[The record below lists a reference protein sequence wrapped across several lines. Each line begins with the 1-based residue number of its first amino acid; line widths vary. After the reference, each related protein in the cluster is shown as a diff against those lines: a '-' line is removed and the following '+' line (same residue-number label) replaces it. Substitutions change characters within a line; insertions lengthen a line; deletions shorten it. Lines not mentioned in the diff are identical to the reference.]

1 MLTIKL
7 IFEFF
12 AVTTDFTY
20 ISRGL
25 WPNINA
31 SLEVSLFYP
40 QPRARITMVYQAAAG
55 AAAMENGDA
64 GDAAGVARMEN
75 GDAGDA
81 AGVAR
86 MENGDA
92 GDAGDAAGEARMEN
106 GDAAVFI

>member
-81 AGVAR
+81 
-86 MENGDA
+86 
-92 GDAGDAAGEARMEN
+92 GDAAGEARMEN

>member
-55 AAAMENGDA
+55 AAPMENGDA